1 MKLKLFVERGQALI
15 VIALAAVG
23 LFAIVGLAIDGSAKF
38 SDRRHAQN
46 AADTAALAGA
56 LAKAA
61 GEQGGLSDTPIACPN
76 ASPSD
81 TCTAVLNAAK
91 ERAAENGYDG
101 DLVRSIVGVYRPPMS
116 GIYSDCSDVHFDCN
130 DYVQVIID
138 SNVDTFFA
146 RVIGINQIHNHVE
159 AVAST
164 ISENNSFNFG
174 GNAVVALSP
183 TGCALTATGGS
194 QVTINGGGLYSNS
207 DDGTCSFHGGTCAS
221 VLDINNDDGTQG
233 SVTMVGGYTINSG
246 CAPDAQMAPGGS
258 KQISF
263 PPPYHEISE
272 PAECSTPGTKSST
285 STTTTLTP
293 GYFDK
298 LPGNGS
304 GWKSTVILTPGVY
317 CIGTVVSTNNTE
329 ILTVSGTPGV
339 SPGVFIYIKSGGS
352 FTFNGG
358 AGVLLWG
365 INDPSSPYYGY
376 LMYVVPDYA
385 SGTSATCKINGHS
398 GDTFI
403 GAIYAPYCDI
413 TMDGTSDPSGFQS
426 QIIGYTVKFAGGANV
441 ILNYDAG
448 SSPVWNIPLQVGLTK

>member
-1 MKLKLFVERGQALI
+1 MRAKLFVERGQALI

-23 LFAIVGLAIDGSAKF
+23 LFAVTGLAIDGSAKF

-56 LAKAA
+56 LAKAEGEKA
-61 GEQGGLSDTPIACPN
+61 GSSDTPISCPN
-76 ASPSD
+76 ASPSAV
-81 TCTAVLNAAK
+81 CTAILDAAR
-91 ERAAENGYDG
+91 ERATENGYDG
-101 DLVRSIVGVYRPPMS
+101 DLVRSVVGVYRPPSS
-116 GIYSDCSDVHFDCN
+116 GIYSDCSNVHFDCN

-183 TGCALTATGGS
+183 SGCALTATGGS
-194 QVTINGGGLYSNS
+194 QVTIDGGGLYSNS
-207 DDGTCSFHGGTCAS
+207 DDATCSFHGGTCAS
-221 VLDINNDDGTQG
+221 LLDINNDDGTQG
-233 SVTMVGGYTINSG
+233 SVTTVGGYTVNSG
-246 CAPDAQMAPGGS
+246 CAPDAQMVPGGS

-263 PPPYHEISE
+263 PPPYDEISE
-272 PAECSTPGTKSST
+272 PAECSTPGGKSST

-339 SPGVFIYIKSGGS
+339 SPGVFIYIKPGG
-352 FTFNGG
+352 
-358 AGVLLWG
+358 
-365 INDPSSPYYGY
+365 
-376 LMYVVPDYA
+376 
-385 SGTSATCKINGHS
+385 
-398 GDTFI
+398 
-403 GAIYAPYCDI
+403 
-413 TMDGTSDPSGFQS
+413 
-426 QIIGYTVKFAGGANV
+426 
-441 ILNYDAG
+441 
-448 SSPVWNIPLQVGLTK
+448 